1 MKTEKTKAAFKPITV
16 QLGIIVRD
24 LEKAMQDYSAL
35 LSIGPWEI
43 FDVREMNCR
52 AAIAMLGTVEVELI
66 QPLGD
71 EGTIRKLFG
80 DDEASFNHVGFY
92 IDDPDAQIARFEE
105 LGVKFLHK
113 KAGKDLGCES
123 SLMNLKG
130 RAGTNIEL
138 LYRHPKRSMK
148 K

>member
-1 MKTEKTKAAFKPITV
+1 MKTGRAKAAFKPITV

-35 LSIGPWEI
+35 LSIGHWEI
-43 FDVREMNCR
+43 FDVLEMNCR
-52 AAIAMLGTVEVELI
+52 AATAMLGTVEVELI
-66 QPLGD
+66 QPLSD
-71 EGTIRKLFG
+71 ESTIRKLFG
-80 DDEASFNHVGFY
+80 DDEASFNHVEFY

-105 LGVKFLHK
+105 LGVQFLHK

-130 RAGTNIEL
+130 RAGTNFEL
-138 LYRHPKRSMK
+138 LYRYHKHSVK